1 MDQPVNPLLLDIPDQ
16 FETERLLI
24 RVPRPGD
31 GAEINEAVLESL
43 DNLRAWMPWA
53 QGEQTVDSS
62 EEALRQAV
70 IDFLARESMRLSLY
84 RKSDGLLV
92 GSSGLHNIDW
102 TVPRF
107 EIGYWVRNSM
117 QGQGYITEAVT
128 GITAFAFEIL
138 NAERIEIRCDAE
150 NERSAAVARRAGYT
164 LEACLHRQCRS
175 ADGSSLRDTLLFAM
189 IRSEWLEGQS
199 G

>member
-1 MDQPVNPLLLDIPDQ
+1 MLLDIPDQ

-31 GAEINEAVLESL
+31 GAEINKAVLESL
-43 DNLRAWMPWA
+43 DDLRAWLPWV
-53 QGEQTVDSS
+53 QVEQTVAVA
-62 EEALRQAV
+62 EEAVRQAV
-70 IDFLARESMRLSLY
+70 VNFYTRESMRLSLY

-128 GITAFAFEIL
+128 GITNFAFDTL
-138 NAERIEIRCDAE
+138 NAERIEIRCDAL
-150 NERSAAVARRAGYT
+150 NERSAAVARRVGYT
-164 LEACLHRQCRS
+164 LEACLCRQSRS
-175 ADGSSLRDTLLFAM
+175 ADGNSLRDTLLFAM
-189 IRSEWLEGQS
+189 IRSEWLERQNS
-199 G
+199 